1 MRKKCN
7 FRQTSLR
14 FLGHTINA
22 KGILPDQEHLDAVR
36 KAPPPSDATSLQSFL
51 GLVSWYSK
59 FLPGFATVV
68 APMRECAKEK
78 GLFAWTPAAQ
88 NSFEDIKR
96 MLVSSP
102 ALAIYDPTIHSVIST
117 DASDY
122 GLGAV
127 FAQIQSD
134 GTEKPVAFASRTLT
148 DAEKKYSI
156 VEKEALA
163 CVWATEKWRTYL
175 WGHRFTLRTDHQALT
190 TLLTTKGMGR
200 AGMRIARWAARL
212 LCFDYNVV
220 YRPGSL
226 NHTADCLSR
235 LPIPAPADSSTDVEP
250 EIVAFISSTLCSL
263 SVTDFETA
271 CAACP
276 ELEKLRQQITRG
288 WPPSIKAVS
297 QDLIPYFRVRDE
309 LSVKDA
315 LIFRGTRLL
324 VPVALRHTVISLA
337 HEAHQGVVRTKQRL
351 RELYWWPQMD
361 SQVQSTV
368 STCIP
373 CQSNDK
379 TQVTHPAPLQP
390 VQFPEGPWKKLGLD
404 VVGPFETATPACRY
418 AITLKDYHSKW
429 PELAFASS
437 ATTEDVVKFL
447 STVFSRHGN
456 PECIVTDNGTQ
467 FTSAVFA
474 EFLKQ
479 RDIKHIRT
487 SVYYPA
493 SNGAVERFHRAL
505 KGCIQTAIQH
515 TQPWNRAVTEWLQV
529 YRATPHAT
537 TGVSPYEL
545 LYGRKMRT
553 KLNILPLHGEG
564 KSDLAAVRA
573 NVKKKQDKM
582 KQYTDLKR
590 SARTPL
596 FDVGG
601 RVRIKLPRA
610 TPKGHPRFS
619 APVKVEKRVGPNT
632 FLLSDGKKWN
642 AAHLAYSPGL
652 TDCASNTLQQTLNT
666 THNPVRVSRMRRMPN
681 WHKDYV
687 IT

>member
-1 MRKKCN
+1 
-7 FRQTSLR
+7 
-14 FLGHTINA
+14 
-22 KGILPDQEHLDAVR
+22 
-36 KAPPPSDATSLQSFL
+36 
-51 GLVSWYSK
+51 
-59 FLPGFATVV
+59 
-68 APMRECAKEK
+68 
-78 GLFAWTPAAQ
+78 
-88 NSFEDIKR
+88 
-96 MLVSSP
+96 
-102 ALAIYDPTIHSVIST
+102 
-117 DASDY
+117 
-122 GLGAV
+122 
-127 FAQIQSD
+127 
-134 GTEKPVAFASRTLT
+134 
-148 DAEKKYSI
+148 
-156 VEKEALA
+156 
-163 CVWATEKWRTYL
+163 
-175 WGHRFTLRTDHQALT
+175 
-190 TLLTTKGMGR
+190 
-200 AGMRIARWAARL
+200 
-212 LCFDYNVV
+212 
-220 YRPGSL
+220 
-226 NHTADCLSR
+226 
-235 LPIPAPADSSTDVEP
+235 
-250 EIVAFISSTLCSL
+250 
-263 SVTDFETA
+263 
-271 CAACP
+271 
-276 ELEKLRQQITRG
+276 
-288 WPPSIKAVS
+288 
-297 QDLIPYFRVRDE
+297 
-309 LSVKDA
+309 
-315 LIFRGTRLL
+315 
-324 VPVALRHTVISLA
+324 
-337 HEAHQGVVRTKQRL
+337 
-351 RELYWWPQMD
+351 MD

-437 ATTEDVVKFL
+437 AITEDVVKFL

-529 YRATPHAT
+529 YRATTHAT

-610 TPKGHPRFS
+610 TPKGHPRFP
-619 APVKVEKRVGPNT
+619 APVRVEKRVGPNT

>member
-1 MRKKCN
+1 M
-7 FRQTSLR
+7 
-14 FLGHTINA
+14 
-22 KGILPDQEHLDAVR
+22 
-36 KAPPPSDATSLQSFL
+36 
-51 GLVSWYSK
+51 
-59 FLPGFATVV
+59 
-68 APMRECAKEK
+68 
-78 GLFAWTPAAQ
+78 LF
-88 NSFEDIKR
+88 
-96 MLVSSP
+96 
-102 ALAIYDPTIHSVIST
+102 
-117 DASDY
+117 
-122 GLGAV
+122 
-127 FAQIQSD
+127 
-134 GTEKPVAFASRTLT
+134 
-148 DAEKKYSI
+148 
-156 VEKEALA
+156 
-163 CVWATEKWRTYL
+163 
-175 WGHRFTLRTDHQALT
+175 
-190 TLLTTKGMGR
+190 
-200 AGMRIARWAARL
+200 
-212 LCFDYNVV
+212 
-220 YRPGSL
+220 
-226 NHTADCLSR
+226 
-235 LPIPAPADSSTDVEP
+235 
-250 EIVAFISSTLCSL
+250 

-373 CQSNDK
+373 CQFNDK

-390 VQFPEGPWKKLGLD
+390 VQFPEGPWKKMGLD
-404 VVGPFETATPACRY
+404 IVGPFETACRY
-418 AITLKDYHSKW
+418 AITLTDYHSKW

-447 STVFSRHGN
+447 STVFSHHGN

-479 RDIKHIRT
+479 RDIKHVRT

-493 SNGAVERFHRAL
+493 SNGVVERFNCAL

-515 TQPWNRAVTEWLQV
+515 AQPWNRAVTEWLQV

-537 TGVSPYEL
+537 TGISPYEL

-553 KLNILPLHGEG
+553 KLNILPLH
-564 KSDLAAVRA
+564 SDLAAVCA

-582 KQYTDLKR
+582 KQYTDRKC

-601 RVRIKLPRA
+601 RVRIRLPREIS
-610 TPKGHPRFS
+610 KGHPRFS
-619 APVKVEKRVGPNT
+619 APVRVEKRVGPNT

-652 TDCASNTLQQTLNT
+652 TDCVSNTLQQTLNN
-666 THNPVRVSRMRRMPN
+666 THNPVTVSRMRRKPN
-681 WHKDYV
+681 WHKDYNLNRTV
-687 IT
+687 LHLICAQCSLKRKYICSVRIQHLLVTKVFEVTIKKLC